1 MKTSK
6 TQQASPLPSYQEKP
20 IQFLSP
26 QEMAVFH
33 HFSFTK
39 SDRKSSQAF
48 NLTPEEFQQLLKSA
62 TDKMHIFFERFKT
75 VKEEVRL
82 SIHPPKG
89 KNRLI
94 EILGLS
100 TRVRHYLL
108 GAEIY
113 TIGQLSALT
122 EYDLTRIRG
131 ISTGSISEIKTAL
144 KKHKSKS
151 PLL

>member
-62 TDKMHIFFERFKT
+62 TDKMHIFFERFKII
-75 VKEEVRL
+75 KEEVRL
-82 SIHPPKG
+82 SIYPPKG

-100 TRVRHYLL
+100 TVFAIICSAQKY
-108 GAEIY
+108 I
-113 TIGQLSALT
+113 LSDNFPRSQSMTYIA
-122 EYDLTRIRG
+122 
-131 ISTGSISEIKTAL
+131 SEA
-144 KKHKSKS
+144 
-151 PLL
+151 